1 MAPRFPLALRER
13 LEEAARRLPADPV
26 QALALRAF
34 AQAERVLTQLDSTA
48 RVLDQV
54 ARTQL
59 TILKK
64 LEPIVDDLGE
74 LVRLQLAD
82 ARRRLLRR
90 GDAPPDD

>member
-74 LVRLQLAD
+74 LVKLQLAD
-82 ARRRLLRR
+82 ARRRLLGR
-90 GDAPPDD
+90 GDDTDRR